1 MSCLLDAPM
10 YQTGS
15 VYLHNVLADGN
26 IDFYPFIPETC
37 QFILVQIKA
46 EAAVKVKANVF
57 I

>member
-1 MSCLLDAPM
+1 LSCLLDAPM